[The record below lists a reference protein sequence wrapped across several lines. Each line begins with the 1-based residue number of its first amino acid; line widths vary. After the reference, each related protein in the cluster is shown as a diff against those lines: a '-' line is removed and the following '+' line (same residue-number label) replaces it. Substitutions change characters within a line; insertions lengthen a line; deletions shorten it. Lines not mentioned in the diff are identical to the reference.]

1 MPTMIHPD
9 FSGLRQRQTAVLPP
23 ILTSENI
30 PKRGFQFMKTLPV
43 TTNDLAN
50 LSLVISSHLPA
61 LVDTIN
67 QQNIVLVSA
76 PTGIGKSLGI
86 PWILGRNGNRVVVSV
101 PTVAAATSL
110 FARQKTLNPD
120 IEVGYA
126 AEAKI
131 HYSEK
136 TQIIYATSGHIRRRF
151 LDFYRQMKNQ
161 TVGND
166 FVTRL
171 ISQTDIL
178 ILDEIHLGS
187 IDDHINQALWK
198 YGFEQGYQIPK
209 LVLSSATPEE
219 SKYLKTFKYSIP
231 TKNYPVKVY
240 YHNKNYAVGDR
251 LLITDLANIILAF
264 HTSPLKGDIL
274 VFVAGKSEI
283 GQVMA
288 KLRILLQSSDSAKP
302 RAILV
307 PAHGDLSHEDFR
319 KIYRRP
325 GFSRETGRMIENP
338 PRKII
343 IATNIAETSITIEG
357 INLVIDSI
365 LEKRS
370 ETSSTGGF
378 RLALHHISQSSAI
391 QRQGRTGR
399 TGSGNCYRMCTADF
413 FLQLEKNR
421 PEEITRVPIYN
432 TVMELIE
439 VGLKPSEVLLNLDKR
454 SIRQAV
460 SLLTQLKLITKD
472 GHVTEAGHFV
482 TNFPLSVR
490 NATTLWLW
498 SQKEIE
504 IEGVK
509 IKLPLYPGVV
519 VISLLDSYGPSY
531 FWYPPKTY
539 GESNNDYNQMIMSHK
554 EEYFGPIE
562 GFSDVET
569 ILNMWNDMTSRVG
582 GPNYKQSEITK
593 WAVANSIN
601 NRKFKE
607 ALRIVNQVR
616 NSLER
621 LNYTVQIGSFST
633 EGVVRQLRPLA
644 EITYQDLIMT
654 WTRGSQP
661 SYYHQGSK
669 QVYRLDQR
677 NAVNQLT
684 RKLPQ
689 RVIPFVMAE
698 IHSGGST
705 IRLINVALD
714 LEKIEIG
721 SELTARDKNNLAR
734 ALSKLK
740 GVLPSTP
747 MGYGS

>member
-1 MPTMIHPD
+1 M
-9 FSGLRQRQTAVLPP
+9 
-23 ILTSENI
+23 
-30 PKRGFQFMKTLPV
+30 
-43 TTNDLAN
+43 
-50 LSLVISSHLPA
+50 
-61 LVDTIN
+61 
-67 QQNIVLVSA
+67 
-76 PTGIGKSLGI
+76 
-86 PWILGRNGNRVVVSV
+86 
-101 PTVAAATSL
+101 
-110 FARQKTLNPD
+110 NPE

-131 HYSEK
+131 HYTAK

-151 LDFYRQMKNQ
+151 LDFYRQMKG
-161 TVGND
+161 TIKGD
-166 FVTRL
+166 SVTGL
-171 ISQTDIL
+171 IMQTDIL

-187 IDDHINQALWK
+187 IDDHVNQALWK
-198 YGFEQGYQIPK
+198 YGFEQGYPVPK

-219 SKYLKTFKYSIP
+219 SMYIKTFKYSIP
-231 TKNYPVKVY
+231 TKSYPVKVY
-240 YHNKNYAVGDR
+240 YHNKNYSVGDR
-251 LLITDLANIILAF
+251 NLITDLVTTIKGF
-264 HTSPLKGDIL
+264 HLSPLIGDIL

-283 GQVMA
+283 SQLMI
-288 KLRILLQSSDSAKP
+288 KLRPLLQLSRTKH

-307 PAHGDLSHEDFR
+307 PAHGNLSHEDFR

-325 GFSRETGRMIENP
+325 GLSRQTGRMIENP
-338 PRKII
+338 PRKIV

-357 INLVIDSI
+357 INLVIDSMM
-365 LEKRS
+365 EKRS

-439 VGLKPSEVLLNLDKR
+439 VGLKPSEVLVNLDKR

-460 SLLTQLKLITKD
+460 SLLTQLKLINKD
-472 GHVTEAGHFV
+472 DQVTEAGHFV

-490 NATTLWLW
+490 NAATLWLW
-498 SQKEIE
+498 TQERGE
-504 IEGVK
+504 RG
-509 IKLPLYPGVV
+509 KLPLYPGVV
-519 VISLLDSYGPSY
+519 VLSLLDSYSPSY

-539 GESNNDYNQMIMSHK
+539 GESNSDYNQIIMVHK
-554 EEYFGPIE
+554 EKYFSQIE

-569 ILNMWNDMTSRVG
+569 ILNMWNDMTSAVG
-582 GPNYKQSEITK
+582 GPHARKNAITA
-593 WAVANSIN
+593 WAVRNSIN

-607 ALRIVNQVR
+607 ALRIVNQVK

-621 LNYTVQIGSFST
+621 LGHTVKIGPFTT
-633 EGVVRQLRPLA
+633 EGVVRALRPLA

-654 WTRGSQP
+654 WIKGSQP

-684 RKLPQ
+684 RNQPH

-698 IHSGGST
+698 IHSGGT

-714 LEKIEIG
+714 LEKITMG
-721 SELTARDKNNLAR
+721 PELTTEDENNLAR
-734 ALSKLK
+734 ALSSLK
-740 GVLPSTP
+740 RILPSTP
-747 MGYGS
+747 MGHES